1 MGERGKVLNVSR
13 SPALPLSLSIMKTL
27 VLGLGN
33 ILLQDEGVGVR
44 VIERLQAQY
53 VFPEEVTVLD
63 GGTLGL
69 DLLQHLE
76 ESDRVVIVDAVKA
89 DKPPGTLVRLVN
101 DEIPAFLGP
110 KVSPHQIGL
119 QDLLG
124 LAKLRGHFPEQVI
137 LWGVQAERLEPGLE
151 LSPVVAAQVEPLAA
165 RVLDELAK
173 WEIVARR

>member
-1 MGERGKVLNVSR
+1 
-13 SPALPLSLSIMKTL
+13 MKTL

-44 VIERLQAQY
+44 VIERLRAEY

-76 ESDRVVIVDAVKA
+76 EHARVVVVDAVTAK
-89 DKPPGTLVRLVN
+89 KEPGTLVRLVN
-101 DEIPAFLGP
+101 DQIPAFLGP
-110 KVSPHQIGL
+110 KVSPHQVGL

-124 LAKLRGHFPEQVI
+124 LAKLREHFPEEVI
-137 LWGVQAERLEPGLE
+137 LWGVQAALLEPGLN
-151 LSPVVAAQVEPLAA
+151 LSPAVAAQVEPLAA
-165 RVLDELAK
+165 RVVEELSRWGVRVEKLAVK
-173 WEIVARR
+173 HHRHPPRLSLAMQEG